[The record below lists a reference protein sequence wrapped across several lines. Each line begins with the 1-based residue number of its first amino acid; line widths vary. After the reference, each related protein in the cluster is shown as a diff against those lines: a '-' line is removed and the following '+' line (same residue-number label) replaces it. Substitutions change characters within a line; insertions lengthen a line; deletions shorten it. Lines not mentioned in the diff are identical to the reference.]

1 MLMERKMLVQ
11 LNEKVSEKVSKL
23 AIEQGLTED
32 EVVQKIVEWYFEDWE
47 KDISL

>member
-1 MLMERKMLVQ
+1 MLIQ

-32 EVVQKIVEWYFEDWE
+32 EVVQKIVEWYFEDCE